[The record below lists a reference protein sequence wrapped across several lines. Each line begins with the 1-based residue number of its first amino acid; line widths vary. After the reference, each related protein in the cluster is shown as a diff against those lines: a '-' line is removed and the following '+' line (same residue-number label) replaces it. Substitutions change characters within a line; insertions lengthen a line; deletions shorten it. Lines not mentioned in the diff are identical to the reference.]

1 MQIDIHTRTEQMMP
15 ISILVNGA
23 EGKMGQQ
30 VCKMV
35 ADEKEFKL
43 VGKADK
49 NDGLAELIKKTKAQ
63 IVIDFTHP
71 SSGFDNTKTIIEN
84 DAHPVIGTT
93 GFTNDQIEDLKKLA
107 AKKKL
112 GGIIAPNFSIG
123 SILMMKYSKDAA
135 KYFPYVE
142 IIELH
147 HDAKADYPSGTA
159 IKTAQMIAEV
169 KDKVYKKSQ
178 EKAVL
183 EGARGA
189 AYEDIHIHSV
199 RLPGIVANQEVIFGG
214 QGETLR
220 LVETTINREAFMPGV
235 KLACQ
240 KVLQLKELVYGLEHV
255 L

>member
-1 MQIDIHTRTEQMMP
+1 MTLK
-15 ISILVNGA
+15 ILVNGA
-23 EGKMGQQ
+23 KGKMGQQ
-30 VCKMV
+30 VCKMI
-35 ADEKEFKL
+35 DEEKEFEL
-43 VGKADK
+43 VGQADK
-49 NDGLAELIKKTKAQ
+49 DDGLAELIKKTKPQ
-63 IVIDFTHP
+63 IVVDFTHP
-71 SSGFDNTKTIIEN
+71 SSGFTNAKTIIEN
-84 DAHPVIGTT
+84 DVHPVIGTT
-93 GFTNDQIEDLKKLA
+93 GFMKDQIDELKKLS

-112 GGIIAPNFSIG
+112 GGVIAPNFSIG
-123 SILMMKYSKDAA
+123 SILMMRFSKEAA
-135 KYFPYVE
+135 KYFSHVE

-240 KVLQLKELVYGLEHV
+240 KALELKELVYGLENV